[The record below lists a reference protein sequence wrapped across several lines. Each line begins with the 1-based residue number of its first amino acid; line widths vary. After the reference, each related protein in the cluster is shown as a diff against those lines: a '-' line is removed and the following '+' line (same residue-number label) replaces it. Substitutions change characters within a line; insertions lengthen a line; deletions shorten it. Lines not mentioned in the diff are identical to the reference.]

1 MGQIYGFQFQ
11 LNAQNCLAIP
21 SLVHS
26 NDSWFDGPDLYDGVG
41 KLSLSVSCKTNSSH
55 IPTCEFISCSLLVVL
70 LWYDS
75 LTSASTCP
83 HLLPWLMESF
93 ATQQLA
99 ILKMPAGE
107 LSPNFLRTFLPWRVR
122 MMQSFQWRKRASCP
136 PDDTWHYLNTT
147 SLVAQVVKNMPA
159 MQETQ
164 V

>member
-1 MGQIYGFQFQ
+1 MGQIYCFQFQ

-41 KLSLSVSCKTNSSH
+41 KLSLSVSYKTNSSH
-55 IPTCEFISCSLLVVL
+55 IPICEFISCSLHVVL
-70 LWYDS
+70 LRYYS
-75 LTSASTCP
+75 LTSASSCP

-93 ATQQLA
+93 TTQQLA
-99 ILKMPAGE
+99 ILKCQQGSCLPI
-107 LSPNFLRTFLPWRVR
+107 FLRTFLPWRVR

-136 PDDTWHYLNTT
+136 PDDTWPYLNTA

-159 MQETQ
+159 M
-164 V
+164 